1 MRTSSS
7 RPSDTPSGDHPSGAP
22 EPGTT
27 PSGAASPERVSGGRL
42 APGDSVPVRTLTPV
56 VGPSLTV
63 PDPGRAVHV
72 QFRRFAGCPVCNLH
86 LRSIVLRHD
95 EIERA
100 GIREVVL
107 FHSPAG
113 ELREHVAR
121 LPFAVVADPAKEL
134 YAEFGVEAHRRALT
148 DPRGWPAIVRGVALG
163 ARELL
168 RGRGRLPA
176 ASQPAG
182 RTGLP
187 ADFLIAPDGRIA
199 AAKYGEHVYDQW
211 SVDELLA
218 HAAASG
224 APPGTPGPTR

>member
-1 MRTSSS
+1 MRTPPSRDLPSPAPPPRAPSS
-7 RPSDTPSGDHPSGAP
+7 
-22 EPGTT
+22 
-27 PSGAASPERVSGGRL
+27 RL
-42 APGDSVPVRTLTPV
+42 APGDSVPVRTLVPV
-56 VGPSLTV
+56 TGPPLAV
-63 PDPGRAVHV
+63 PDPARAVHV

-86 LRSIVLRHD
+86 LRSVVLRHE

-107 FHSPAG
+107 FHSPAE
-113 ELREHVAR
+113 ELRAHVAH

-134 YAEFGVEAHRRALT
+134 YAEFGVEAHRRALL
-148 DPRGWPAIVRGVALG
+148 DPRGWPAVVRGVARS
-163 ARELL
+163 AAELL

-176 ASQPAG
+176 AAQPAG

-187 ADFLIAPDGRIA
+187 ADFLIAPDGRIT

-218 HAAASG
+218 HAAA
-224 APPGTPGPTR
+224 AGPVP